1 MDLDWSFISSLDT
14 IEVIGGKMKLVLAE
28 PKYLK
33 DSIAILSE
41 LVTDVN
47 LLVDKDKIEMI
58 AADPANVS
66 MVIYKLL
73 SSAFAEYD
81 VDKET
86 QIAVNLDSLKQVLRR
101 VKPADIIEIDLDG
114 ESSKLRLTLKGDSTR
129 VFNIALLNLEDQ
141 EQKIPKLNF
150 PLTISTTSAYFDE
163 AVEGISGL
171 SVGRGVFGE
180 HWNWGDDA
188 RTTISTIS
196 KDPNLN
202 PTEYYQRF
210 VGPAT
215 GFGKIYEEKILPAA
229 ANAPLRLK
237 ATESIKNYFPYQT
250 PVYPA
255 SVRYTKAENDRMVVL
270 TNDIDTYVGQ
280 MIAKFVMGEESLD
293 KWDDYVG
300 NLKKLNIDELIKIKQ
315 DAYDRWTNIK

>member
-81 VDKET
+81 VDQET

-163 AVEGISGL
+163 AVEDAGIIGE
-171 SVGRGVFGE
+171 SVSLIADKKKF
-180 HWNWGDDA
+180 
-188 RTTISTIS
+188 TISSEGTTS
-196 KDPNLN
+196 NARVDLSQDDK
-202 PTEYYQRF
+202 T
-210 VGPAT
+210 
-215 GFGKIYEEKILPAA
+215 KILI
-229 ANAPLRLK
+229 N
-237 ATESIKNYFPYQT
+237 TENKIKSKYSIEY
-250 PVYPA
+250 
-255 SVRYTKAENDRMVVL
+255 
-270 TNDIDTYVGQ
+270 
-280 MIAKFVMGEESLD
+280 
-293 KWDDYVG
+293 
-300 NLKKLNIDELIKIKQ
+300 LKKMIKASKLAEEVTIQFAEDYPLKLDYLVKDKLSIQ
-315 DAYDRWTNIK
+315 YILAPRVQND